1 MKKTLL
7 MFSSLAVV
15 AIGVAALAK
24 SPVSAKAD
32 YTNPDYTNIPAL
44 REVSSDSYIT
54 PIWSSQVGARRIDEK
69 KVLVH
74 DLGGWGYRAQ
84 LPGRKIDIASFHI
97 KLDLEGMSNNNALML
112 IFGSAAGSY
121 ATEPTKML
129 TMDIV
134 KAQNSNNLYQTTVST
149 TVHNTSIASYT
160 DGQKWADDANYTG
173 VQAEAENN
181 KVEITVKKDNT
192 VTSTITV
199 NGVATTVQNS
209 ELYEKCVDGT
219 QAYFALGFVN
229 QNYGEQTYIVEELGD
244 DSDKLYMSAAGDFG
258 KVKTAISSLKAV
270 DFETASMEDVLA
282 AKATFENMPYSKLYS
297 YDKNFFKADYDALKT
312 VIDEAVAHYGA
323 SVNLQLL
330 EQKVAAL
337 EALDGQMTT
346 TEKIDQALALKN
358 EASDIIIELTGQSM
372 SAAQTTT
379 YNGLVSRYEAV
390 TAKIV
395 PAIKALYEEKLS
407 AYETAVNTPFANG
420 SEYLAANNLKA
431 AIPTGYNQYL
441 SDSEVE
447 AFAARINAANT
458 KAQAQVRITHD
469 NWLQGAGADI
479 VKRSDDTIDLVSHGG
494 YEGEAARTSGMYLKE
509 TVSVRDFEMVFS
521 IDRVSATTGS
531 WVSIGVMEKPAP
543 FINAED
549 SSVQNNKGIFFLIN
563 RVNSQTLGVQAFIM
577 TMTCNRL
584 YDAPL
589 TQHLEIPMATELK
602 LSFKEV
608 NKTIAGVSGTYF
620 EMKFNNTGF
629 DQETISVN
637 KIKTALETR
646 EGHLNILSSGT
657 SLSDPAIIHVKSING
672 FAPLAPSVKKTIEVA
687 APTSTDTE
695 KEFEEGKTSGTVVFN
710 LDTHNE
716 SLKSVTVNGE
726 KLASTNYSYAN
737 NKLTL
742 KNAYLKTLAAG
753 DYTVIATTDGGSV
766 TWTLHVIGQG
776 GPTDDSQGGNEEQ
789 PTKKGCGGSIVAASA
804 ILSVISLAGIAFA
817 SFKKKEQ

>member
-7 MFSSLAVV
+7 TFSSLAVV
-15 AIGVAALAK
+15 ALGVAALAK

-54 PIWSSQVGARRIDEK
+54 PIWTSQVGARRIDEK

-74 DLGGWGYRAQ
+74 DMGGWGYRAQ

-97 KLDLEGMSNNNALML
+97 KLDLEGMTNNNALML

-121 ATEPTKML
+121 ATESTKML

-149 TVHNTSIASYT
+149 TVHNTSITSYT

-173 VQAEAENN
+173 VQAETTDNTI
-181 KVEITVKKDNT
+181 EITVKKDNS

-199 NGVATTVQNS
+199 NDVSTTVQNS
-209 ELYEKCVDGT
+209 ELFEKCVDGT

-229 QNYGEQTYIVEELGD
+229 AAYGEQTYIIEELGD
-244 DSDKLYMSAAGDFG
+244 DSDKVYMSAAGDFG
-258 KVKTAISSLKAV
+258 KTKAAIANLKAI
-270 DFETASMEDVLA
+270 DFETATIEGVLA
-282 AKATFENMPYSKLYS
+282 AKQVFDEMPYSKLYS
-297 YDKNFFKADYDALKT
+297 YDKNFFKADYEEVRDA
-312 VIDEAVAHYGA
+312 INGAVARHGA
-323 SVNLQLL
+323 TVNLTLF
-330 EQKVAAL
+330 EQKIAAM
-337 EALDGQMTT
+337 EALDGEMTT
-346 TEKIDQALALKN
+346 TEKIDEALSLRS
-358 EASDIIIELTGQSM
+358 EASDIIVEL
-372 SAAQTTT
+372 SAATLTSEQTATF
-379 YNGLVSRYEAV
+379 NGLMARFEAAA
-390 TAKIV
+390 AKIV
-395 PAIKALYEEKLS
+395 PAIKALYDAKVT

-441 SDSEVE
+441 ADADVEV
-447 AFAARINAANT
+447 FAARISAANT
-458 KAQAQVRITHD
+458 KAQAQVRIEHD
-469 NWLQGAGADI
+469 NWIQGAGADI

-494 YEGEAARTSGMYLKE
+494 YEGDPANTSGMYLKE

-521 IDRVSATTGS
+521 IDRVSASTGS
-531 WVSIGVMEKPAP
+531 WVSIGVMENAAP

-549 SSVQNNKGIFFLIN
+549 ASVQNNKGIFFLIN

-620 EMKFNNTGF
+620 EMKFNNVGF
-629 DQETISVN
+629 DQESIAVN

-646 EGHLNILSSGT
+646 EGHLNIISSGT
-657 SLSDPAIIHVKSING
+657 STSDPAIVHIKSING
-672 FAPLAPSVKKTIEVA
+672 FAPLAPSVKKTIEIA

-726 KLASTNYSYAN
+726 KLASTNYSFAN

-766 TWTLHVIGQG
+766 TWTLHIVGQG
-776 GPTDDSQGGNEEQ
+776 NPGGDSEGGDT

-804 ILSVISLAGIAFA
+804 VLSIISLAGIAFA
-817 SFKKKEQ
+817 SFKKKEK